1 MPPHCYK
8 DSALILNLFFNK
20 LDNVTNTEQD
30 GTTKSKDQRI
40 KTPARSQEIKKG
52 DTLEY
57 NYLKLIY
64 DVSDQRLKIIVRT
77 SLTVCFCSI
86 VRTSLTVCFCS
97 VVQYIVLLHEYRPTT
112 KCYHGSG

>member
-8 DSALILNLFFNK
+8 GSALILNLFFNK

-40 KTPARSQEIKKG
+40 KTPARSEEIKKG

-57 NYLKLIY
+57 NYLMLIY

-77 SLTVCFCSI
+77 SFDCLFLFS
-86 VRTSLTVCFCS
+86 CS
-97 VVQYIVLLHEYRPTT
+97 VHCAVA
-112 KCYHGSG
+112 